1 MQYDDARAVEIYAA
15 ESAFCVRDDLLANL
29 LSARVVA
36 FQLLR
41 EGFEH
46 KIVFVEEKSDRLHSR
61 TEPSR
66 GVDARRQ
73 TEHHI
78 LRSQFFR
85 TREYFNAAARAFCA
99 HFQPVICDDA
109 VVADQ
114 GHNVRNGCDGA
125 YVKILFVFVAEQRAH
140 KRKRHSRA
148 AQIRKTSA
156 SVDFGVGND
165 AIGQLFLRLV
175 VVGDDKVYPL
185 RAQIF
190 RLFDCGDAAVH
201 GDDEV
206 GTTVRNDAFECP
218 DVHSVSVRQTVGDEI
233 VRVRTFG
240 AQREHKYGYGA
251 DAVAVVVAEN
261 EYLFSVLDG
270 TPHSFGGF
278 AHPEDVVRR
287 RKRGKRGLQKTGDVP
302 VAQSSPPQKAQQ
314 ACGYAELFRRVLFFC
329 RKYSSV
335 HTRFPLP
342 RLAAACVRANNASAG
357 RRYSVFHFFFLN
369 VVFFFEYL

>member
-1 MQYDDARAVEIYAA
+1 MIRKLGDDDARAVEIYAA
-15 ESAFCVRDDLLANL
+15 KRALGVRNDLLANL

-73 TEHHI
+73 TEHHV

-85 TREYFNAAARAFCA
+85 TREHFNAAARAFGA

-140 KRKRHSRA
+140 QCKRNSRA

-175 VVGDDKVYPL
+175 MVGDDKVYPL

-206 GTTVRNDAFECP
+206 GTTVRNDAFERP
-218 DVHSVSVRQTVGDEI
+218 DVHSVPVGQTVGDEI

-240 AQREHKYGYGA
+240 AQREHKGCRKPGMSPSL
-251 DAVAVVVAEN
+251 N
-261 EYLFSVLDG
+261 PLPL
-270 TPHSFGGF
+270 
-278 AHPEDVVRR
+278 RR
-287 RKRGKRGLQKTGDVP
+287 RSRRADIPSFFAASFSSAVNTVP
-302 VAQSSPPQKAQQ
+302 SIRVFLCPA
-314 ACGYAELFRRVLFFC
+314 LRRRVCVQITPPLGGVIRCFTF
-329 RKYSSV
+329 SS
-335 HTRFPLP
+335 
-342 RLAAACVRANNASAG
+342 
-357 RRYSVFHFFFLN
+357 
-369 VVFFFEYL
+369 